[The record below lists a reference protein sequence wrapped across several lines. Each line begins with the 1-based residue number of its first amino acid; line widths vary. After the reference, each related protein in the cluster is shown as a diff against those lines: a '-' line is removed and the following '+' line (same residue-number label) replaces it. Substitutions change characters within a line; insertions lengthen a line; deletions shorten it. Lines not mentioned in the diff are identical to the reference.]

1 MNNAP
6 VRTVSDAKRDFYTHH
21 TRPINSIYRRV
32 VDELLV
38 EMHLLSVNADFT
50 YDPIYALGVV
60 TTYDRFM
67 QGYQPESDKD
77 SIFNGLCRAVDSTP
91 EQYRG
96 DAAAIQSAIADIS
109 FEDFKGQFDNLSEA
123 AHGDGLRG
131 ALGTVAAKQPFKYS
145 RAFGIGLYTLT
156 ESVAPAEALS
166 SKESV
171 EALFKELGDKLNIST
186 DKLLKDVDLYR
197 SNLEKFV
204 QAQEVMKDMLAADRK
219 KREER
224 QKATQANTDEAS
236 EAASKEEDSQP
247 AVATG
252 GDQPDPEEAPE

>member
-1 MNNAP
+1 VNNAP

-38 EMHLLSVNADFT
+38 EMHLLSVNADFA

-67 QGYQPESDKD
+67 EGYQPESDKD

-91 EQYRG
+91 EQYRA
-96 DAAAIQSAIADIS
+96 DAAAIQSAIAGIS
-109 FEDFKGQFDNLSEA
+109 FDDLKGQFDNLSEA
-123 AHGDGLRG
+123 AHEDGLRG
-131 ALGTVAAKQPFKYS
+131 TLGTVAAKDKFKYS
-145 RAFGIGLYTLT
+145 RPFGIGLYTLV
-156 ESVAPAEALS
+156 ESVAPAETLE
-166 SKESV
+166 SKDAIES
-171 EALFKELGDKLNIST
+171 LFKDLGDKLNLST

-224 QKATQANTDEAS
+224 QKAAEAGT
-236 EAASKEEDSQP
+236 EGTEDADASQP
-247 AVATG
+247 AVATSN
-252 GDQPDPEEAPE
+252 DQPDNEEAPE